1 MPSHRSFEAWSF
13 VLKQQRNERKEAIMR
28 VLISGGG
35 IAGLTLAYWLQK
47 SAISSVVIEQANA
60 MRRDGYAIDFFGT
73 GYDVASRMG
82 LIDPLRSR
90 QIPFEALVYVN
101 KDGKPIARL
110 DMELIR
116 KLTEGKYLG
125 LMHETLEEVLYEA
138 LDRSVEVRFGRWIE
152 RVEAGPDAVEVTFN
166 DGATETFDLLIG
178 ADGVHS
184 TTRALVFGPEE
195 QFSRYLGY
203 TIACYRLPDRYGIG
217 KTFRMYNE
225 PGRMAAAYCTPRADD
240 LLLFFMYQ
248 SPQPEHVPREQRL
261 SRLREVFAGM
271 GWLTEQFLSDVDPE
285 VSVFMDAVFQIQMPT
300 WHQGR
305 VALVGDACD
314 CPTLLSGQGAS
325 LAMGGAY
332 LLAKALHESD
342 DYQQALRSYEQ
353 QMSAYVLEQQK
364 SGRSFAKS
372 FLPGSPLG
380 LFVQQAMLKVLL
392 REAFGG
398 LLRRQFIAPSILPA
412 SDAKPEPLGEAP
424 DSLPHS

>member
-1 MPSHRSFEAWSF
+1 
-13 VLKQQRNERKEAIMR
+13 MR

-47 SAISSVVIEQANA
+47 SDISSVVIEQANA
-60 MRRDGYAIDFFGT
+60 LRRDGYAIDFFGT
-73 GYDVASRMG
+73 GYDVAERMG
-82 LIDPLRSR
+82 LIDQLRSR
-90 QIPFEALVYVN
+90 HIPFEALVYVN
-101 KDGKPIARL
+101 KDGKTIARL
-110 DMELIR
+110 DMALIR
-116 KLTEGKYLG
+116 KLTEGKYMG
-125 LMHETLEEVLYEA
+125 LMHVTLEEVLYETLA
-138 LDRSVEVRFGRWIE
+138 GAVEVRFGRWIE
-152 RVEAGPDAVEVTFN
+152 RIEAGPDAVVVTFN
-166 DGATETFDLLIG
+166 DGTTESFDLLIG

-184 TTRALVFGPEE
+184 RTRTLVFGPEE
-195 QFSRYLGY
+195 QFSHYLGY

-217 KTFRMYNE
+217 KTFQMYNE
-225 PGRMAAAYCTPRADD
+225 PGRMAAAYCTPQADD

-248 SPQPEHVPREQRL
+248 SPKPEHVPREQRL
-261 SRLREVFAGM
+261 SHLRKVFASM

-285 VSVFMDAVFQIQMPT
+285 VSVFMDAVIQIQMPT

-332 LLAKALHESD
+332 LLAKALHD
-342 DYQQALRSYEQ
+342 TADYQEAFRRYEQ

-364 SGRSFAKS
+364 SGRNFAKS

-380 LFVQQAMLKVLL
+380 LFVQQAMMKVLL

-398 LLRRQFIAPSILPA
+398 LLRRQLFAPSILPA
-412 SDAKPEPLGEAP
+412 PDAMSKTL
-424 DSLPHS
+424 

>member
-1 MPSHRSFEAWSF
+1 
-13 VLKQQRNERKEAIMR
+13 MR

-82 LIDPLRSR
+82 LIDQLRSR
-90 QIPFEALVYVN
+90 HIPFKALVYVS

-116 KLTEGKYLG
+116 TLTEGKYLG

-138 LDRSVEVRFGRWIE
+138 LEGSVEVRFGRWIE
-152 RVEAGPDAVEVTFN
+152 RIEQGMDAVEVTFN
-166 DGATETFDLLIG
+166 DGTTESFDLLIG

-184 TTRALVFGPEE
+184 KTRALVFGPEE
-195 QFSRYLGY
+195 QFSHSLGY
-203 TIACYRLPDRYGIG
+203 TIACYPTSDRYGIG
-217 KTFRMYNE
+217 KTFQMYNE
-225 PGRMAAAYCTPRADD
+225 PGRMAAAYCTPQTDD

-248 SPQPEHVPREQRL
+248 SSKPEHVPREQRL
-261 SRLREVFAGM
+261 SHLRKVFAGM
-271 GWLTEQFLSDVDPE
+271 GWLTEKFLSDVDPS
-285 VSVFMDAVFQIQMPT
+285 VHVFMDAVIQIQMPT

-305 VALVGDACD
+305 VALIGDACD

-332 LLAKALHESD
+332 LLAKALND
-342 DYQQALRSYEQ
+342 TTDYQEAFRRYEQ

-372 FLPGSPLG
+372 FLPGSSLG
-380 LFVQQAMLKVLL
+380 LFVQQAMMKVLL
-392 REAFGG
+392 RKAFGG
-398 LLRRQFIAPSILPA
+398 LLRHQLFAPSILPA
-412 SDAKPEPLGEAP
+412 SDTKLCGLLLF
-424 DSLPHS
+424 SF

>member
-1 MPSHRSFEAWSF
+1 
-13 VLKQQRNERKEAIMR
+13 MR
-28 VLISGGG
+28 ILISGGG
-35 IAGLTLAYWLQK
+35 IAGLTLAYWLHQYH
-47 SAISSVVIEQANA
+47 ISSVVIERAKA
-60 MRRDGYAIDFFGT
+60 IRHDGYAIDFFGT

-82 LIDPLRSR
+82 LVDQLRSR
-90 QIPFEALVYVN
+90 HIPFEALVYVN
-101 KDGKPIARL
+101 KDGKTIARL
-110 DMELIR
+110 DMALIR

-138 LDRSVEVRFGRWIE
+138 LDQRVEVRFGRWIE
-152 RVEAGPDAVEVTFN
+152 HIEQGMDTVAVTFN
-166 DGATETFDLLIG
+166 DGVTETFDLLIG

-184 TTRALVFGPEE
+184 KTRALVFGPED

-203 TIACYRLPDRYGIG
+203 TIACYPTPDHYGIG
-217 KTFRMYNE
+217 KTFQMYNE
-225 PGRMAAAYCTPRADD
+225 PGRMAAAYCTSQTDN

-248 SPQPEHVPREQRL
+248 SPKPEHVPREQRL
-261 SRLREVFAGM
+261 SHLRKVFARM

-285 VSVFMDAVFQIQMPT
+285 VSVFMDAVIQIQMPA

-332 LLAKALHESD
+332 LLAKALHDTLSYEE
-342 DYQQALRSYEQ
+342 AFRHYEQ

-372 FLPGSPLG
+372 FLPGSSLG
-380 LFVQQAMLKVLL
+380 LFVQQAMMKVLF

-398 LLRRQFIAPSILPA
+398 LLRRQFFAPSILPK
-412 SDAKPEPLGEAP
+412 SDAKPELLGGLPE
-424 DSLPHS
+424 SLRHG

>member
-1 MPSHRSFEAWSF
+1 
-13 VLKQQRNERKEAIMR
+13 MR

-35 IAGLTLAYWLQK
+35 IAGLTLAYWLQR

-60 MRRDGYAIDFFGT
+60 IRRDGYAIDFFGT

-82 LIDPLRSR
+82 LIGQLRSR

-101 KDGKPIARL
+101 KDSKTIARL
-110 DMELIR
+110 DMALIR
-116 KLTEGKYLG
+116 KITEGKYMG

-138 LDRSVEVRFGRWIE
+138 LEETVDVRFGRWITAIE
-152 RVEAGPDAVEVTFN
+152 SGPDAVVVTFN
-166 DGATETFDLLIG
+166 DGTTETFDLLIG

-184 TTRALVFGPEE
+184 RTRALLFGPEE

-203 TIACYRLPDRYGIG
+203 TIACYPLADRYGIG
-217 KTFRMYNE
+217 KTFQMYNE
-225 PGRMAAAYCTPRADD
+225 PGRMAAAYCTPQADD
-240 LLLFFMYQ
+240 LLLLFFMYQ
-248 SPQPEHVPREQRL
+248 SSKPEHVPREQRL
-261 SRLREVFAGM
+261 SHLRKVFAGM
-271 GWLTEQFLSDVDPE
+271 GWLTEKFLSDVDPS
-285 VSVFMDAVFQIQMPT
+285 VNVFMDAVIQIQMPT

-332 LLAKALHESD
+332 LLAKALHD
-342 DYQQALRSYEQ
+342 TTDYQEAFRRYEQ
-353 QMSAYVLEQQK
+353 QMSAYVLDQQK

-380 LFVQQAMLKVLL
+380 LFVQQAMMKVLL

-398 LLRRQFIAPSILPA
+398 LLRRQLFAPSILPA
-412 SDAKPEPLGEAP
+412 PDAK
-424 DSLPHS
+424 